1 MDLQE
6 MVSQSQDA
14 ATVGRVY
21 GEPHEKDG
29 TIVIPAARVSARGG
43 SGAARGGEHSGGGFR
58 ADAEPVG
65 AFVIRNGEVEWKP
78 AFDLNGTVRRGQLVG
93 VVALLVLWA
102 VIRSYQDWLHHR
114 RVDPRLEVQY
124 VLMQWV
130 MDRLAR
136 LINTLSHILEKI
148 SETAATIAKNMK

>member
-1 MDLQE
+1 MDVEE
-6 MVSQSQDA
+6 MVARSQDA

-29 TIVIPAARVSARGG
+29 TTVIPAARVSARGG

-65 AFVIRNGEVEWKP
+65 AFVIRDGQVEWKP
-78 AFDLNGTVRRGQLVG
+78 VFDLGATVRRGQLVG

-102 VIRSYQDWLHHR
+102 VVRALR
-114 RVDPRLEVQY
+114 GR
-124 VLMQWV
+124 
-130 MDRLAR
+130 
-136 LINTLSHILEKI
+136 
-148 SETAATIAKNMK
+148 

>member
-1 MDLQE
+1 MDVEE
-6 MVSQSQDA
+6 MVAKSQDA

-29 TIVIPAARVSARGG
+29 TTVIPAAKVSARGG

-78 AFDLNGTVRRGQLVG
+78 VFDLSATVRRGQLVG
-93 VVALLVLWA
+93 AIALVVLWA
-102 VIRSYQDWLHHR
+102 LIRALR
-114 RVDPRLEVQY
+114 GR
-124 VLMQWV
+124 
-130 MDRLAR
+130 
-136 LINTLSHILEKI
+136 
-148 SETAATIAKNMK
+148 